1 MGWWGLPSQT
11 PGILRPEAW
20 PSTKANKR
28 IVRESHKQKANRTRC
43 RDCHRPRLLIFSSR
57 RRIRAAQ
64 QRKATHRSAGGRL
77 PIFLP
82 LLRTTVDG
90 SRARGHRLCYYHQL
104 TNQPFGD
111 RGDGLGGEDGGGIV
125 ADDGSSNRG
134 RGPLRTSTVVVA
146 LQTLELVWR
155 ELCSDIHHGAVSPV
169 R

>member
-1 MGWWGLPSQT
+1 MGWGGLPSQT
-11 PGILRPEAW
+11 PGILRPETW

-90 SRARGHRLCYYHQL
+90 SRARGAAMTLRSPSAAAAAAAVYRLLFQFY
-104 TNQPFGD
+104 
-111 RGDGLGGEDGGGIV
+111 
-125 ADDGSSNRG
+125 A
-134 RGPLRTSTVVVA
+134 
-146 LQTLELVWR
+146 
-155 ELCSDIHHGAVSPV
+155 GA
-169 R
+169 